1 VNYISIRS
9 FVNYLINCLSSKVL
23 YFIILI
29 PVLLAGM
36 RIFVFNF
43 LDVCGVPIK
52 ASFAVSDMVLF
63 FIVALIV
70 FTLIDGCVPVPDFM
84 SSSDAFAEFI
94 EKVRC
99 TGLY

>member
-1 VNYISIRS
+1 VNHISIRS

>member
-70 FTLIDGCVPVPDFM
+70 FTLIDGCVPVLDFM

>member
-1 VNYISIRS
+1 MNYISIRPY
-9 FVNYLINCLSSKVL
+9 VNYLINCLSSKVL

-36 RIFVFNF
+36 RIFVFNL
-43 LDVCGVPIK
+43 LDACGVPLK

-63 FIVALIV
+63 FIVALII
-70 FTLIDGCVPVPDFM
+70 FTLIDGCVPMPEILRDPN
-84 SSSDAFAEFI
+84 AFDVMVQ
-94 EKVRC
+94 KVRC